1 MVNDLPEV
9 LLVSKSGMYADD
21 LVIWKTHKNLNY
33 LTKAMEEDIKRVTYW
48 YRRWGFKVS
57 AGKTT
62 AVIFT
67 KRKVPP
73 SYSIKVEGIDIL
85 IEKEAKILGVI
96 FDKKLTWRKQFDVI
110 AAKCKQAI
118 NLMKRLSGLQWGAH
132 LQQMLKIYYALIRSK
147 MDYG

>member
-1 MVNDLPEV
+1 M
-9 LLVSKSGMYADD
+9 
-21 LVIWKTHKNLNY
+21 
-33 LTKAMEEDIKRVTYW
+33 
-48 YRRWGFKVS
+48 S

-96 FDKKLTWRKQFDVI
+96 FDK
-110 AAKCKQAI
+110 
-118 NLMKRLSGLQWGAH
+118 
-132 LQQMLKIYYALIRSK
+132 
-147 MDYG
+147 